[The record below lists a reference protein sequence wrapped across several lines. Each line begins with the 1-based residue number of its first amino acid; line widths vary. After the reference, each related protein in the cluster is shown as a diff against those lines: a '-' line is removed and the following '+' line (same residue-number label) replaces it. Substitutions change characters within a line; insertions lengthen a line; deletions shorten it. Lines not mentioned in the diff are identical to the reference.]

1 MDSCAGRDVTSL
13 PPQIYHFSCIFS
25 EIRRIAHRFDGQ
37 DDRHIIFWVI
47 ILVIFLVTTLD
58 GLLHFIIASAIS
70 PLFLLANKS
79 SIILKSFHHIWR

>member
-37 DDRHIIFWVI
+37 DDRHIIFRVI
-47 ILVIFLVTTLD
+47 ILVILD
-58 GLLHFIIASAIS
+58 GRLHFIIASAIS

-79 SIILKSFHHIWR
+79 SFFLKSFHHIWR